1 MQSRFHSSPMIRAT
15 ELLLQERTPKKEIF
29 IKEHTEKVI
38 DVDTEK
44 VKYHRIRPR
53 RRFSTPNTEIP
64 EVHLLSN
71 GSYST
76 MLTNSGGG
84 FSQIHGR
91 ILNRWRED
99 ITREDYGMFFY
110 IKNLNSNEF
119 WSATYN
125 PTKVTPDEY
134 AWANRIMPYL
144 R

>member
-1 MQSRFHSSPMIRAT
+1 
-15 ELLLQERTPKKEIF
+15 
-29 IKEHTEKVI
+29 
-38 DVDTEK
+38 
-44 VKYHRIRPR
+44 
-53 RRFSTPNTEIP
+53 
-64 EVHLLSN
+64 
-71 GSYST
+71 

-134 AWANRIMPYL
+134 RVVFEPDHAVYL
-144 R
+144 RQDGNIETLTEVAVSTEHNVWCAESALQIKVSTDVFLR